1 MTDDTTSIKMGHDNK
16 QTGLAQKGHLPVP
29 ARSANGS
36 QEVISVVVE
45 MEQLNKSF
53 GNNHVLRGINLLLNK
68 GENLVILGKSGTGKS
83 VLIKCI
89 VGLVD
94 LDEGKL
100 VILGQDVSEL
110 KNKELIEMRKKIG
123 FLFQSGALYD
133 SMTVRENLEFPLR
146 RQLRS
151 MPKEKINLLVQDA
164 LQNVGLA
171 EAIDKTPSELSGGM
185 RKRLGLARTL
195 ILKPEIM
202 LYDEPT
208 TGLDPITSKEIS
220 NLILEVQKK
229 YNTSSIIV
237 THDIECARLTAN
249 RIIVIEDG
257 ICAAEGSYTDLA
269 NSADPWIRSFFE

>member
-1 MTDDTTSIKMGHDNK
+1 MRRMTTNANSIETDNDNR
-16 QTGLAQKGHLPVP
+16 QNDLA
-29 ARSANGS
+29 
-36 QEVISVVVE
+36 VVE
-45 MEQLNKSF
+45 MEHLRKSF
-53 GNNHVLRGINLLLNK
+53 GNNHVLRDINLVINR
-68 GENLVILGKSGTGKS
+68 GENLVILGQSGTGKS

-100 VILGQDVSEL
+100 IILGQNVSEL
-110 KNKELIEMRKKIG
+110 KNKELIKIRKKIG

-133 SMTVRENLEFPLR
+133 SMTVRENLEFPIR
-146 RQLRS
+146 RQLHS
-151 MPKEKINLLVQDA
+151 TPKEKINSLITEA

-220 NLILEVQKK
+220 NLILDVQKK
-229 YNTSSIIV
+229 YNTSSIII
-237 THDIECARLTAN
+237 THDIDCARLTAN
-249 RIIVIEDG
+249 RIIVIKDG
-257 ICAAEGSYTDLA
+257 VCAAEGSYSDLQ
-269 NSADPWIRSFFE
+269 NSTDPWIKSFFE